1 MGFPRPNVPYRP
13 LLPSYPDSSHT
24 AWKPGC
30 ELWPFLF
37 LSFFKVLQMVFN
49 FFSKLVYLF
58 GQLRFRV
65 VPQEITIFNGTV
77 LDNILLGEQGDP
89 EEIVNFCRKFGFE
102 KFIAQLPQ
110 GYGTIVGE
118 EGINLSGG
126 QKQIIGLIRAGSF
139 PVVVFS

>member
-1 MGFPRPNVPYRP
+1 
-13 LLPSYPDSSHT
+13 
-24 AWKPGC
+24 
-30 ELWPFLF
+30 
-37 LSFFKVLQMVFN
+37 MVFN